1 MRDLAQEFFKMEVR
15 NGKDTCFWYD
25 NRSKYGCL
33 KDVLGDNR
41 FDLGISHKESV
52 AEVFAKHRRRRHR
65 VPILNEVENEIEDLQ
80 QRNCSEDDIS
90 LRNREM
96 ISLAVASQQ
105 RKRGHS

>member
-25 NRSKYGCL
+25 NWSKYGCL

-105 RKRGHS
+105 RKCGHS